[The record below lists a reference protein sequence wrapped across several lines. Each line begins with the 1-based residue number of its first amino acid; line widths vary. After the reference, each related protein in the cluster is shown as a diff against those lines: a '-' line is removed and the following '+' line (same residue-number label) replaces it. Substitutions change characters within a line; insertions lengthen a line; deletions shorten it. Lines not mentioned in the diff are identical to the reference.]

1 MLDIDKLYYIMD
13 YSGHYFRINDKD
25 DLVIARDMDEAA
37 VFSFVEANRI
47 FSTVYMKE
55 VENIGRF

>member
-13 YSGHYFRINDKD
+13 YSGHYFRLNDKD

-37 VFSFVEANRI
+37 VFFAYSVRRRKRSWSVCI
-47 FSTVYMKE
+47 S
-55 VENIGRF
+55 